1 MARHPRLRNM
11 RMERPGRRFRQ
22 AISGDELVVPSGREP
37 RASIALALNVPQ
49 KFVVL
54 LNDSEF
60 VVQVPIDLDWLD
72 DDGDECCTICGDVPS
87 QGQPPLLDRDMP
99 ADAAQT
105 CQRCLWEKLCAPC
118 RVELPGP
125 QGGTIA
131 CLACLEPEEASGLAD
146 KRRSEALEAYWTGRD
161 ELEKATHPSML

>member
-1 MARHPRLRNM
+1 MGRHPRLRNM
-11 RMERPGRRFRQ
+11 RMERPGQCFRQ
-22 AISGDELVVPSGREP
+22 AISDHELVVPPGREP

-60 VVQVPIDLDWLD
+60 VVQVPIDLEWLD

-87 QGQPPLLDRDMP
+87 QGQPPLLDRLMP

-105 CQRCLWEKLCAPC
+105 CQRCTPEYLCAPC
-118 RVELPGP
+118 RVELP
-125 QGGTIA
+125 GGTIA
-131 CLACLEPEEASGLAD
+131 CLACLEPDEARGLAD
-146 KRRSEALEAYWTGRD
+146 KRRFEALHVWWTLCD
-161 ELEKATHPSML
+161 DLEKAANPKRI

>member
-11 RMERPGRRFRQ
+11 RMERLGRRFRQ

-37 RASIALALNVPQ
+37 RAYIALALNVPQ
-49 KFVVL
+49 TFVEL

-60 VVQVPIDLDWLD
+60 VVQVPIDREWLD
-72 DDGDECCTICGDVPS
+72 DPGDECCTICGDVPS
-87 QGQPPLLDRDMP
+87 QGQPPLLDLDLP

-105 CQRCLWEKLCAPC
+105 CQRCAPEKLCAPC

-125 QGGTIA
+125 QGGTTIA
-131 CLACLEPEEASGLAD
+131 CLACLEPEEERGLAD
-146 KRRSEALEAYWTGRD
+146 KRRSKALRAWN
-161 ELEKATHPSML
+161 AMP